1 MATNSSI
8 YGKDFENSSGGDQVS
23 GDVDRNSDDD
33 VELQLS
39 DDHDCHQLTDGDSN
53 GHKNQHEVGT

>member
-8 YGKDFENSSGGDQVS
+8 YGKGLENSSGGDQVS
-23 GDVDRNSDDD
+23 GDVDCNSDDD

-53 GHKNQHEVGT
+53 GHKNQYEVGT